1 MPVQWRNVCTCV
13 LWLYGAFWLAC
24 PASAQTTD
32 TCQTFLDRGI
42 SCTHTPAQVG
52 EWRFTPDFGN
62 WVAYL
67 PGEYPSI
74 DALLNAWIQVT
85 REANTSPTKKCGA
98 GSLINLTA
106 IQTVPGP
113 FEKGTF
119 PEQLANGSYRYEMLC
134 TDTSLGYPVQQMEI
148 AVISIGAERAVGCAP
163 PQTVQRAP
171 ATGFHMCVG
180 EIKPVVTLRDIGPVE
195 SGVRGSPR
203 IIEAT
208 VTNAANN
215 HAPMGDAVIDLNVLP
230 PTGLGQAG
238 RILNTTYPGQLIPAA
253 SVLGVTD
260 RQGKTRSTF
269 YWPQAAQ
276 QAPIQRVGAL
286 CGVSGPCEATLDIL
300 WNRDTVIG
308 FFNGVANT
316 DAATQKSVKRLED
329 EFGHQ
334 YKDSPIEYDWFYNQT
349 LCGEGA
355 LGQLSCLE
363 DVAEVFEQRS
373 RELGGVFANRW
384 ESFWDILA
392 GRQQQD
398 TSFTGRLIGLLGDG
412 GKALLMWVDGAAS
425 AMLNQLTSSFLKL
438 LTLFIDSP
446 TYDNQADH
454 LARLTRYADEGSGLL
469 LVAHSQ
475 GNLFVNSAV
484 DSLKAA
490 KPDAQVQVVHVAPAS
505 PTLRGDHVLTDID
518 LVINGLRLTGLNSV
532 PNVNINIPVSKVDP
546 TGHGFE
552 PTYLDKARAAYG
564 RTIGM
569 INTGLAAL
577 NP

>member
-1 MPVQWRNVCTCV
+1 MQVQWRNVNACV
-13 LWLYGAFWLAC
+13 FWLCGALWPAC
-24 PASAQTTD
+24 QASAQTPD
-32 TCQTFLDRGI
+32 PCQTVLDRGI
-42 SCTHTPAQVG
+42 SCSHTPTLVG
-52 EWRFTPDFGN
+52 EWRFTPAFGN

-85 REANTSPTKKCGA
+85 REVQTSPTKRCEA
-98 GSLINLTA
+98 GSLINLSA

-113 FEKGTF
+113 FEQGTF
-119 PEQLANGSYRYEMLC
+119 PEQMANGSYRYEMLC
-134 TDTSLGYPVQQMEI
+134 TDTSLGYPIQQTEI
-148 AVISIGAERAVGCAP
+148 AVISIRAERAVGCAP
-163 PQTVQRAP
+163 PQTVGRAP
-171 ATGFHMCVG
+171 DAGFHMCIG
-180 EIKPVVTLRDIGPVE
+180 ETQVAVELRDLGPVE

-208 VTNAANN
+208 VTNAANK

-230 PTGLGQAG
+230 PTGQGQTG
-238 RILNTTYPGQLIPAA
+238 RILNTTYPGQLIPATR
-253 SVLGVTD
+253 VLGVTD

-269 YWPQAAQ
+269 YWPQTAQ
-276 QAPIQRVGAL
+276 QAPIQRVGAV
-286 CGVSGPCEATLDIL
+286 CGESGFCAATLDIH
-300 WNRDTVIG
+300 WNRDIVIG

-316 DAATQKSVKRLED
+316 DEAAQDSLKRLQV
-329 EFGHQ
+329 EFGPQ
-334 YKDSPIEYDWFYNQT
+334 YEESTLKYAQFYNQT
-349 LCGEGA
+349 ACGKGT
-355 LGQLSCLE
+355 LGKLSCLE

-398 TSFTGRLIGLLGDG
+398 TSFTGRLTGLLGDG
-412 GKALLMWVDGAAS
+412 SKALLMWVDGAAS
-425 AMLNQLTSSFLKL
+425 AMLNQLASGFLNL

-446 TYDNQADH
+446 TYENQADH

-484 DSLKAA
+484 DALKAV
-490 KPDAQVQVVHVAPAS
+490 KPAAQVQVVHVAPAS

-518 LVINGLRLTGLNSV
+518 LVINGLRLTGVNSV
-532 PNVNINIPVSKVDP
+532 PNVNINLPASKIDP
-546 TGHGFE
+546 TGHSFQ
-552 PTYLDKARAAYG
+552 PTYLDKARAAYS